1 MWLGRNTLTCSV
13 PGVPPLQLNQYRSL
27 LDSLGGAPPTPRST
41 RTGGGAT
48 VTSAP
53 NSRRATAED
62 IAVAAGMQPNSPAAQ
77 VGGGAHGVLAPLCL
91 HHCSSSHEMD
101 YSGA

>member
-1 MWLGRNTLTCSV
+1 MWLGINFLAYSV
-13 PGVPPLQLNQYRSL
+13 PDALLPQLNQYRSL

-77 VGGGAHGVLAPLCL
+77 VGG
-91 HHCSSSHEMD
+91 
-101 YSGA
+101 